1 MEWLTRWI
9 WLLMTYMFRGR
20 AIFFIFLVLQWF
32 YNAKRVFL
40 AFNASLLYVGL
51 IMFAAFSYSRFPC
64 FELVSRV
71 WDVSPDISP
80 CFPLA
85 RRLCKLC
92 ANTGRKLQIQRQP
105 FLVQYK
111 QQANL
116 LLSMHNYTPLVISG
130 NDKNEQLTLLSQR
143 NLEFSGRNILM
154 AL

>member
-1 MEWLTRWI
+1 
-9 WLLMTYMFRGR
+9 
-20 AIFFIFLVLQWF
+20 
-32 YNAKRVFL
+32 
-40 AFNASLLYVGL
+40 
-51 IMFAAFSYSRFPC
+51 
-64 FELVSRV
+64 LVSRV
-71 WDVSPDISP
+71 WDISSGFGI
-80 CFPLA
+80 CLTLA
-85 RRLCKLC
+85 EGLCKLYNN
-92 ANTGRKLQIQRQP
+92 AGKLQIQRQP